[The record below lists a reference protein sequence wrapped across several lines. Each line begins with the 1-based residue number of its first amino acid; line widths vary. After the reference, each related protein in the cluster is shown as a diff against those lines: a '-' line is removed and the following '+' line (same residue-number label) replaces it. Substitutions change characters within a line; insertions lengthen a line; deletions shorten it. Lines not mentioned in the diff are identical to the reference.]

1 MVYKILLLCLISI
14 SSFQLNASDSKKLES
29 LKSFQA
35 NFIQKVTNES
45 NSVIEYKGE
54 VFIKNNGKVLWK
66 YSTPILKNVYILNR
80 IVIVDEPELE
90 QAIYSTLEDNIDM
103 IKLIKEA
110 KEIEKNKYETRLYDT
125 TYTIMTKENKIKSLS
140 YKDEL
145 ENKILISF
153 ENVKQ
158 DIELE
163 DEIFNFL
170 APEDY
175 DIIKR

>member
-14 SSFQLNASDSKKLES
+14 SSLFSSVSASTNLEN
-29 LKSFQA
+29 LKSFKA
-35 NFIQKVTNES
+35 DFIQKITNES
-45 NSVIEYKGE
+45 NTVIEYKGE
-54 VFIKNNGKVLWK
+54 VFIKNNGRVLWR
-66 YSTPILKNVYILNR
+66 YNTPILKNVYIINN

-103 IKLIKEA
+103 IKLLKDA
-110 KEIEKNKYETRLYDT
+110 RKIEKNKYETKLYNT
-125 TYTIMTKENKIKSLS
+125 LYTITTKENKIKSMF

-158 DIELE
+158 DIEIK

-170 APEDY
+170 APEYY
-175 DIIKR
+175 DIIKK